1 MTPTNR
7 NRKSN
12 TSTTANNNKNAS
24 TVTLPRRVDCFKQQQ
39 QNYLLKLISI
49 DLSGLYYVD
58 RMQFFTKKMRSVA
71 WLKACVMWY
80 RWPKNH
86 QKYLLKCTALPMSS
100 IHFFSPLL
108 SYEMANEFL
117 ILKYM
122 IVRIVLWFVCAWAIC
137 CLFLT
142 FALLRKCKML
152 VYSAECDRFNKNEDV
167 TEKDNDKKSSLW
179 YVVHILWLCILYS
192 TASYTFS

>member
-86 QKYLLKCTALPMSS
+86 QKYHLKCTALPMSS

-122 IVRIVLWFVCAWAIC
+122 IVRIVLWFVCAWGLVVCFQRLHYFEDANWSFIR
-137 CLFLT
+137 LNVT
-142 FALLRKCKML
+142 GSTKMKTWQKKTMI
-152 VYSAECDRFNKNEDV
+152 KNR
-167 TEKDNDKKSSLW
+167 
-179 YVVHILWLCILYS
+179 LYG
-192 TASYTFS
+192 T